1 MIVLC
6 CLAVYITKN
15 KGSET
20 KTMAHGKKIT
30 LFLMDGD
37 PNGRWTCELSNWTGK
52 AYKIPRTLLKECAPR
67 PDLKQAGVYFLLGR
81 SDESGQPLAYIGEAE
96 NVFDRLCQHLDGKD
110 FWNEV
115 ITFTSKDKNLNKAH
129 VKYLENKFHEL
140 ASGAKRYQVQ
150 NSVVPSKPA
159 LSEPEQAELEEFI
172 EHALVLVNALGHRL
186 FEPMVSVSNKK
197 DNEPTFY
204 LTKAKKTIASGIP
217 TPDGFAVFAGASI
230 SEKVSVKSL
239 NKGIIALRDKYI
251 AEKKVVDWT
260 TTEDLLFSSSSTA
273 ADFILG
279 YSVSGPAQ
287 WKTADGISLKDFEM
301 K

>member
-1 MIVLC
+1 MLSRG
-6 CLAVYITKN
+6 VYYRKQRFGDSI
-15 KGSET
+15 
-20 KTMAHGKKIT
+20 MAHGKKIT

-52 AYKIPRTLLKECAPR
+52 AYKIPRTLLKECASR
-67 PDLKQAGVYFLLGR
+67 QDLKQAGVYFLLGR

-96 NVFDRLCQHLDGKD
+96 NVFERLCQHLVEKD

-129 VKYLENKFHEL
+129 VKYLESRFYEL
-140 ASGAKRYQVQ
+140 ATIAKRYALD
-150 NSVVPSKPA
+150 NSNNPTKPA

-172 EHALVLVNALGHRL
+172 EHAQVLVGALAHRL
-186 FEPMVSVSNKK
+186 FEPMVSINNKN
-197 DNEPTFY
+197 DSEPTFY

-217 TPDGFAVFAGASI
+217 TPDGFAVFAGATV
-230 SEKVSVKSL
+230 SEKTSAKSL
-239 NKGIIALRDKYI
+239 HKGIISLREKYI

-260 TTEDLLFSSSSTA
+260 TTEDLLFSSPSTA

-287 WKTADGISLKDFEM
+287 WKTEAGISLKDLESE
-301 K
+301 

>member
-1 MIVLC
+1 
-6 CLAVYITKN
+6 
-15 KGSET
+15 
-20 KTMAHGKKIT
+20 MAHGKKIT

-52 AYKIPRTLLKECAPR
+52 AYKIPRTLLKECASR

-239 NKGIIALRDKYI
+239 RNYCFAR
-251 AEKKVVDWT
+251 
-260 TTEDLLFSSSSTA
+260 
-273 ADFILG
+273 
-279 YSVSGPAQ
+279 
-287 WKTADGISLKDFEM
+287 
-301 K
+301 